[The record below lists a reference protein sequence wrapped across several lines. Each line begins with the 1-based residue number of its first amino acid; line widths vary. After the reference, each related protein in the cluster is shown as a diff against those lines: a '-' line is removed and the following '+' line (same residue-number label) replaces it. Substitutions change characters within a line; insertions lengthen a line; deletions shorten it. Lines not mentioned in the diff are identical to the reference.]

1 MGRDVTIVIMTRD
14 RIDELRRTLRR
25 HIELHDP
32 PRIIVVDN
40 GSGDGTPAAIR
51 REHPGVEVVEMG
63 HNAGVGARNRG
74 VELATTAY
82 VAFAD
87 DDSWWAPGALEQ
99 VVAAFERHPELGA
112 LTASVVVE
120 PMGTDDPLTEVMA
133 ASPVE
138 GDPGLPGVPVLGF
151 LACATAV
158 RREAFLAVG
167 GFNERLHFGGEEQLL
182 ATDLAAAG
190 WAIRY
195 LDEVQVHHEPSTRRA
210 TGWRRRRDLR
220 NTLWFL
226 WLRRPAGSALRRSVR
241 LLGHADVRTAVAGFA
256 SALLGVPWVVRQR
269 QVVPSDVERQ
279 LRRLE
284 RI

>member
-1 MGRDVTIVIMTRD
+1 MGSDVTIVIMTRD
-14 RIDELRRTLRR
+14 RIDDLRRTLCR
-25 HIELHDP
+25 HLELPDP

-40 GSGDGTPAAIR
+40 GSGDGTPAAVR
-51 REHPGVEVVEMG
+51 REHPAVEVAEMG
-63 HNAGVGARNRG
+63 RNAGVGARNRG
-74 VELATTAY
+74 VELATTAH

-99 VVAAFERHPELGA
+99 IVAAFECHPELGA
-112 LTASVVVE
+112 VTARVVVE
-120 PMGTDDPLTEVMA
+120 PAGTDDPITEVMA
-133 ASPVE
+133 ASPIE

-182 ATDLAAAG
+182 AADLAAAG

-195 LDEVQVHHEPSTRRA
+195 LDQAQVHHRPSARRA
-210 TGWRRRRDLR
+210 TRWRRRRDLR

-226 WLRRPAGSALRRSVR
+226 WLRRPVGSALYRSLR
-241 LLGHADVRTAVAGFA
+241 LLGDAEPRTALTGLA
-256 SALLGVPWVVRQR
+256 SALVGVPWVVRHR

-284 RI
+284 P